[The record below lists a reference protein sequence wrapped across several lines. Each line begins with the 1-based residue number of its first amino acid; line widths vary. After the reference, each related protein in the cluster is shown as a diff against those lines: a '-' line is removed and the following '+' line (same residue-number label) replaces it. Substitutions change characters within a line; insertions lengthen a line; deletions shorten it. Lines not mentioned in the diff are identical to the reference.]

1 MVSDDREASG
11 SVAPP
16 LSLTLSKHRVS
27 RVFLALATS
36 AALSLSCRHH
46 PGSHRGDLL
55 RATFL
60 SARDGA
66 FDARRNA
73 LMASSPVSFYRATL
87 SLFRRDWIHNTAGL
101 SRSRF
106 AVAGPMPLGVGDPH
120 VENFGTLLGR
130 DGRVTFEPDDL
141 DAAARLPYLWDLRRL
156 IVGLCVAA
164 RDSNANSPTARRA
177 AASAATAIARETA
190 RAYAEAICERAHDA
204 PSADGAIVD
213 DLTRRAA
220 SDAASREELSEL
232 TVITDGARRL
242 KRGPVDPRDASEQLL
257 APSRPAIDA
266 LPELF
271 ERYRQTLRTPPDGR
285 FFTPLDVARATGR
298 GAASSA
304 TARLLVLLRGPSDAP
319 EDDVIVEIKELPEAV
334 TPDASL
340 DVDPVARVLAAREV
354 LWSRPDADPYWG
366 AATWRGCPVQLR
378 AETAAAKG
386 IHVARMRGRL
396 GTPEALTELA
406 RTLARRLA
414 AIHLRSLPRPPPQA
428 EGIARDVAGFVEEQ
442 AQRSTRYADLVFEDW
457 ARFRRIVQ
465 SERPAATSASGPS
478 SRPACSLFEAP

>member
-1 MVSDDREASG
+1 M
-11 SVAPP
+11 
-16 LSLTLSKHRVS
+16 SLTPARRRFS
-27 RVFLALATS
+27 RSFAALATTVT
-36 AALSLSCRHH
+36 LSLSCRHH
-46 PGSHRGDLL
+46 PGNHRGDLL

-60 SARDGA
+60 SSRDGA

-73 LMASSPVSFYRATL
+73 HMASSPVSFYRATL

-106 AVAGPMPLGVGDPH
+106 SVASPMPLGVGDPH

-156 IVGLCVAA
+156 TVGLCVAA
-164 RDSNANSPTARRA
+164 RDSNPNSQSARRA

-190 RAYAEAICERAHDA
+190 RAYAEAICEGHREAA
-204 PSADGAIVD
+204 PPEGAIVE
-213 DLTRRAA
+213 DLTRRATD
-220 SDAASREELSEL
+220 DATRREELDEL
-232 TVITDGARRL
+232 TVISGDARRL
-242 KRGPVDPRDASEQLL
+242 KRGPVDPRDPSEQLL
-257 APSRPAIDA
+257 DASRAAIDA

-271 ERYRQTLRTPPDGR
+271 ERYRETLSAPPDAR
-285 FFTPLDVARATGR
+285 FFTPLDVARAIGR
-298 GAASSA
+298 GAASRS

-319 EDDVIVEIKELPEAV
+319 EDDVVVEIKELPEAV
-334 TPDASL
+334 TPDASI
-340 DVDPVARVLAAREV
+340 DVDPVARVLAARGF

-366 AATWRGCPVQLR
+366 AASWRGCPVQLR
-378 AETAAAKG
+378 TETSAAKG
-386 IHVARMRGRL
+386 IRVTRMRGRL

-414 AIHLRSLPRPPPQA
+414 SIHLRSLPRPPPQA
-428 EGIARDVAGFVEEQ
+428 ALIARDVAGFVDEQ
-442 AQRSTRYADLVFEDW
+442 AQRSTRYTELVFEDW

-465 SERPAATSASGPS
+465 TERPAATRADRPP